1 MFDVWCLP
9 KWCEIIDVEVQRMCE
24 VDEAKMEEKKQE
36 QFFLLAQNKITS
48 VIVRVKPNMGCESLS
63 ESGP

>member
-1 MFDVWCLP
+1 
-9 KWCEIIDVEVQRMCE
+9 MCE

-36 QFFLLAQNKITS
+36 QFSLLAQNKITS
-48 VIVRVKPNMGCESLS
+48 VMIVRVKPNMGCESLS

>member
-1 MFDVWCLP
+1 
-9 KWCEIIDVEVQRMCE
+9 MCE

-36 QFFLLAQNKITS
+36 QFSLLAQNKITS